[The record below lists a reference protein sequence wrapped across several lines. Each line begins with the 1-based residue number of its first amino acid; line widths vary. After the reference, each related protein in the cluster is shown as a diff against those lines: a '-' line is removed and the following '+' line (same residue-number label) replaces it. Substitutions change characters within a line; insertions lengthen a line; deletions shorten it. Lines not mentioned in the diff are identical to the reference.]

1 MRLKIKQNFICIIII
16 MKSLS
21 LLILIVGIVFVTV
34 GYMDNKVSKL
44 QSEKKIEYRFVPRTI
59 YDEQIKPVN
68 LTDTFSSM
76 FSNIDPIFEGK

>member
-1 MRLKIKQNFICIIII
+1 

-59 YDEQIKPVN
+59 YDEQIRPVN